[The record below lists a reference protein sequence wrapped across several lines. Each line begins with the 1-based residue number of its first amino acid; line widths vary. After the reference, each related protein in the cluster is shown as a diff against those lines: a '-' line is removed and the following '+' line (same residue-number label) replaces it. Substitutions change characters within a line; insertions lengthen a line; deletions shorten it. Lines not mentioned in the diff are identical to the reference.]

1 MPAHIKKD
9 DIVEVITGDHRGTRA
24 KVLRVMP
31 DKQRVI
37 IEGVNMVYRHIRK
50 SQANPQ
56 GRRIQKEAPIHI
68 SNVMPIDPKTNKPTR
83 VRYQVDRNKDGS
95 VVAKRRVAKSGT
107 VLSDLLRPSSGKAG
121 KQ

>member
-1 MPAHIKKD
+1 MPAHIRKD
-9 DIVEVITGDHRGTRA
+9 DIVEVITGDHRGKRA

-37 IEGVNMVYRHIRK
+37 IEGVNMVFRHLRRT
-50 SQANPQ
+50 QPGQQ

-83 VRYQVDRNKDGS
+83 VRFKVERDGKGAVRS
-95 VVAKRRVAKSGT
+95 KSRVSKSGT
-107 VLSDLLRPSSGKAG
+107 VLNELVRSSSGKAG
-121 KQ
+121 N

>member
-9 DIVEVITGDHRGTRA
+9 DIVEVIAGEHRGNRA

-37 IEGVNMVYRHIRK
+37 VEGVNMVYRHIRK
-50 SQANPQ
+50 SAANPQ

-68 SNVMPIDPKTNKPTR
+68 SNVLPIDPKTNKPTR
-83 VRYQVDRNKDGS
+83 VRYQVERDASGR
-95 VVAKRRVAKSGT
+95 VIAKRRVAKSGA
-107 VLSDLLRPSSGKAG
+107 VLSELLRPSSGKAG
-121 KQ
+121 NG